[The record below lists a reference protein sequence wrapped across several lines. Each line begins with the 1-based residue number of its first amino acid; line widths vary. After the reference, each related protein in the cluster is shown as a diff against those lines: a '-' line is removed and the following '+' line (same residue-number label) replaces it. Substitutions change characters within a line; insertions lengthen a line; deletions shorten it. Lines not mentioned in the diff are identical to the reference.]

1 MNDVLFNQIE
11 MVDIDT
17 IKSYDKNPR
26 KGNVRAIAES
36 LATNKQYRPIVVQKK
51 GRKILAGN
59 HTHQAAK
66 SLGWAKI
73 AVVFV
78 DVDDKQAKR
87 IVLADNRTNDLA
99 EYDNDVLLDLLS
111 DLGTPE
117 GTGYSVSDMNAIVQ
131 GVMDATSDVISTSD
145 QMAEGVL
152 MENDDLIDV
161 TPSPDQT
168 AEQAAK
174 EAQAEEDWKTDIE
187 NDDNTE
193 GRGVGVFE
201 VKDYMVFPGAT
212 YWEIPKLRQDMM
224 IEELPRPLH
233 TWAGSATRDMD
244 WDGYWLYN
252 WGIDSTSGMT
262 DLSKIFLSFYAFD
275 EYFECWWSNAPRYLS
290 KVINA
295 NIKYAITPNYSQGSM
310 PRAESLYQLFR
321 SRWVGRYLQEVG
333 CKVMPDLEC
342 LYDEEFRNIFC
353 ESLPSRVPWAAV
365 QVQNMFSELRGGQKS
380 TDEDRQEWA
389 NQNATI
395 VKQANVENLLI
406 YAHPGHNDLIRS
418 FLAPQIPDVHLEFI
432 APRLFYLSAYRRD
445 KKKKEAL

>member
-1 MNDVLFNQIE
+1 MNDILFNQVE

-131 GVMDATSDVISTSD
+131 GVMDATSDVISTSE

-161 TPSPDQT
+161 TPSPVQT

-174 EAQAEEDWKTDIE
+174 EAQAEEDWKSNIE
-187 NDDNTE
+187 NDEKAD
-193 GRGVGVFE
+193 GDGVGVFSI
-201 VKDYMVFPGAT
+201 KDDLVFPGAT

-275 EYFECWWSNAPRYLS
+275 EYFECWWDNAPRYLS

-295 NIKYAITPNYSQGSM
+295 KIKYAITPNYSQGYM
-310 PRAESLYQLFR
+310 PRAQSLHQMYR

-342 LYDEEFRNIFC
+342 VVDDEFINIFC
-353 ESLPSRVPWAAV
+353 NSLPDRVPWAAI
-365 QVQNMFSELRGGQKS
+365 QVQNFHGQMRSGEKA
-380 TDEDRQEWA
+380 TDEDRKKWA
-389 NQNATI
+389 RDAADL
-395 VKQANVENLLI
+395 VKRANVENLLI
-406 YAHPGHNDLIRS
+406 YVHPGQNDQVRD
-418 FLAPQIPDVHLEFI
+418 FLAPKIPDVHLEFM
-432 APRLFYLSAYRRD
+432 PTRLYYLSAHRKAKQ
-445 KKKKEAL
+445 KKDMV